1 MSRCATAGQRRPCK
15 RRLPSPAKSK
25 EGDTEKR
32 EDDSKRLVR
41 EDRIREQT
49 GVEGT
54 GTKGFP
60 EGLADHDIHRL
71 VRVTA

>member
-1 MSRCATAGQRRPCK
+1 MSRCSTAGQRRPCK
-15 RRLPSPAKSK
+15 RQLRRPAKR
-25 EGDTEKR
+25 KR
-32 EDDSKRLVR
+32 KTPKSERTIPTALFR

-49 GVEGT
+49 GVAGT
-54 GTKGFP
+54 GTKGFA